1 LIGRGEGALNHS
13 VDSGFAGLQTR
24 RPFQN
29 LYGGNKDVFEANG
42 AFIDMQKATDPRQL
56 YDAASKAN
64 SGQPPQYQQQQNIGN
79 YYGQARQEQQ
89 RTLADTYQQQS

>member
-1 LIGRGEGALNHS
+1 
-13 VDSGFAGLQTR
+13 
-24 RPFQN
+24 
-29 LYGGNKDVFEANG
+29 
-42 AFIDMQKATDPRQL
+42 MQKATDPRQL